1 MSEAKG
7 MAISPRAAEVVA
19 ENKARNAVARAI
31 RGTQWGK
38 DLGPEGAYALA
49 EYCRA
54 NGLDPVRHVEVLGG
68 RPYLTA
74 EYYREQAAP
83 LIRAGVIIPQPID
96 FINADARL
104 TTMAEAGD
112 EWAKQENTRRMR
124 ERIRLN
130 APEKAAA
137 VAVKRLMVAKTGEVI
152 EGTNWCGG
160 GVRQRDPVGDA
171 EPTKTAETRAERRAW
186 RQLAEVVSEY
196 GQRVRQV
203 EASVE
208 QVEDAI
214 VSEVAQLRADRPRLH
229 GGATIGSSVTSDA
242 YGHGDAMPS
251 NEESL
256 ARVRQRIADE
266 GLPDP
271 YGVGDGEPVIDEL
284 PGSLPMGRAAA

>member
-1 MSEAKG
+1 MSEGTAVTKRTNL
-7 MAISPRAAEVVA
+7 APEVDARIA

-38 DLGPEGAYALA
+38 DLGPDGAYALA

-74 EYYREQAAP
+74 EYYRERAAAF
-83 LIRAGVIIPQPID
+83 IRAGVVIPQPID
-96 FINADARL
+96 FINADPRL
-104 TTMAEAGD
+104 QTLADAGD
-112 EWAKQENTRRMR
+112 EWAKGETTRRLR

-137 VAVKRLMVAKTGEVI
+137 IAVKRIVVAKTGELI
-152 EGTNWCGG
+152 EGANWCGG

-186 RQLAEVVSEY
+186 RQLADVVNEY
-196 GQRVRQV
+196 AQVVRTA
-203 EASVE
+203 ETGAE

-214 VSEVAQLRADRPRLH
+214 VTELDAVVANRPKL
-229 GGATIGSSVTSDA
+229 SSGYPVGNVVTTDA
-242 YGHGDAMPS
+242 YGHGDAMPDADA
-251 NEESL
+251 SL
-256 ARVRQRIADE
+256 ARVRREVAQ

-271 YGVGDGEPVIDEL
+271 YGVGE
-284 PGSLPMGRAAA
+284 AA

>member
-1 MSEAKG
+1 MSDSKQV
-7 MAISPRAAEVVA
+7 AISPRAAAVVA

-38 DLGPEGAYALA
+38 DLGPDGAYALA

-54 NGLDPVRHVEVLGG
+54 NNLDPVRHVEVLGG

-83 LIRAGVIIPQPID
+83 LIRAGVVIPQPVD

-104 TTMAEAGD
+104 DKLAEAGD
-112 EWAKQENTRRMR
+112 EWAKGELTRRLR

-137 VAVKRLMVAKTGEVI
+137 IAVKRLVVAKTGEVI

-196 GQRVRQV
+196 AQQV
-203 EASVE
+203 KRAETGVE

-214 VSEVAQLRADRPRLH
+214 VSEVSALNADRPRLH
-229 GGATIGSSVTSDA
+229 GGASIGAVVTADP
-242 YGHGDAMPS
+242 YGHGDAMPTDA
-251 NEESL
+251 EVAARL
-256 ARVRQRIADE
+256 AVHAPTD
-266 GLPDP
+266 D
-271 YGVGDGEPVIDEL
+271 DDNIDEL
-284 PGSLPMGRAAA
+284 PGSLPMTGRAA